1 MRKAIALAALIAL
14 SGCAALPTN
23 APTAH
28 QVQRELRLGTIG
40 GVPYKLV
47 DIDPAVAMAP
57 ARSNQLPM
65 LQLEA
70 LGAGAEPGRTDLIRP
85 GDTLSIA
92 IFEVGVS
99 LFSSGSGAG
108 APDAGP
114 TANAQRISAQVKDDG
129 TIDLPYVGV
138 VKAEGAYPDSLAGT
152 IRARLRQF
160 SQSPEVLVGITDS
173 VENVAY
179 VSGLVGK
186 SGRYRL
192 SSAREKLL
200 DVIAIAGGSS
210 VDPAEAEVRIVRGN
224 RTAALPLVDLLPE
237 DLANVTVLPG
247 DRIQVLRRR
256 KSYTVF
262 GATDRVSQVSFE
274 TASVSLAEAVA
285 RVGGPSDARADAKA
299 VYLFRFEQ
307 AGPGGRPQPVIYRL
321 NLMQPQSYFA
331 AQLFPMQ
338 DKDVLLFA
346 NAGANIPSKFLN
358 VINQLFSPFVT
369 VRAATTGNG
378 GL

>member
-1 MRKAIALAALIAL
+1 VRGAIALTALITL
-14 SGCAALPTN
+14 SGCATLPTN

-28 QVQRELRLGTIG
+28 QVQRALRSGVIG
-40 GVPYKLV
+40 GVPYTLV
-47 DIDPAVAMAP
+47 DIDPAVAMVP
-57 ARSNQLPM
+57 PRSSRLPM
-65 LQLEA
+65 LEMEA
-70 LGAGAEPGRTDLIRP
+70 LGAGAMFGRTDLIRP

-99 LFSSGSGAG
+99 LFSAGSGVA

-114 TANAQRISAQVKDDG
+114 TANAQRIAVQVKDDG
-129 TIDLPYVGV
+129 AIDLPYVSA
-138 VKAEGAYPDSLAGT
+138 VKAEGTYPDDLAAT

-160 SQSPEVLVGITDS
+160 SQSPEVLVAITDS
-173 VENVAY
+173 VESVAY
-179 VSGLVGK
+179 VSGLVGR

-210 VDPAEAEVRIVRGN
+210 VDPADAEVRIVRGD
-224 RTAALPLVDLLPE
+224 RTAAVPLVDLLPE

-247 DRIQVLRRR
+247 DRIQLLRRR

-262 GATDRVSQVSFE
+262 GATDRVSQVPFE
-274 TASVSLAEAVA
+274 AASVSLAEAVA

-299 VYLFRFEQ
+299 VYLFRFERT
-307 AGPGGRPQPVIYRL
+307 GSGGKPQPVIYRL
-321 NLMQPQSYFA
+321 NLMQPESYFA
-331 AQLFPMQ
+331 AQLFAMQ

-346 NAGANIPSKFLN
+346 NAGANVPGKFLN

>member
-1 MRKAIALAALIAL
+1 MALVAL
-14 SGCAALPTN
+14 SGCATLPTN

-28 QVQRELRLGTIG
+28 QVQRELRSGVIG
-40 GVPYKLV
+40 GVPYRLV
-47 DIDPAVAMAP
+47 DIDPAVAMEP
-57 ARSNQLPM
+57 AQSNRLPM

-70 LGAGAEPGRTDLIRP
+70 LGAGTMPGRTDLIRP

-99 LFSSGSGAG
+99 LFSGGSSVLAAG
-108 APDAGP
+108 GGP
-114 TANAQRISAQVKDDG
+114 TAIAERMTVQVKDDG
-129 TIDLPYVGV
+129 AIDLPYVNV
-138 VKAEGAYPDSLAGT
+138 VRAEGAYPDSLAAT

-160 SQSPEVLVGITDS
+160 SQSPEVLVAITDS
-173 VENVAY
+173 VESVAY

-210 VDPAEAEVRIVRGN
+210 VDPAEAEVRIVRGD
-224 RTAALPLVDLLPE
+224 RTAAVPLADLLPE
-237 DLANVTVLPG
+237 ELANVTVLPG
-247 DRIQVLRRR
+247 DRIQLLRRR
-256 KSYTVF
+256 KSFTVF
-262 GATDRVSQVSFE
+262 GATDRVSQVPFE
-274 TASVSLAEAVA
+274 TASISLAEAIA

-299 VYLFRFEQ
+299 VYLFRFER
-307 AGPGGRPQPVIYRL
+307 AGPAGKPQPVIYRL
-321 NLMQPQSYFA
+321 NLMHPQSYFA

-346 NAGANIPSKFLN
+346 NAGANIPGKFLN

-369 VRAATTGNG
+369 VRAATTGGG